1 VTRVTGVEAR
11 PIVLVVEDEPL
22 LRLFAMD
29 MIEEAGFE
37 VLDARNTAEALTM
50 LETCAGIRVVFTDV
64 DMPGGADGIALATS
78 IRRQWPK
85 IAIVITSGKPWPIG
99 IRLPE
104 DAVFF
109 SKPYRQD
116 RVIATIRDMAG

>member
-1 VTRVTGVEAR
+1 MNIDIR

-37 VLDARNTAEALTM
+37 VLDARNTADALAM
-50 LETCAGIRVVFTDV
+50 LGSRPDIRVVFTDV

-78 IRRQWPK
+78 IRQRWPR

-99 IRLPE
+99 VRLPE